1 MFEFLKRW
9 FQSSQTDNDTA
20 AAESAATGT
29 APGTHIHYDPH
40 LVSHLIEDHRRLEG
54 LFGRI
59 VAASQ
64 ARNAELLTKNLSD
77 FGNAIRDHLL
87 TENVRFYV
95 YVQHT
100 GDAAHADVVH
110 GFQHEMRGIGKA
122 LTSFLFRHSEREQWN
137 DEAWSEFA
145 RELDAIAQVLTRR
158 IATEETTLYPL
169 YQPPI

>member
-9 FQSSQTDNDTA
+9 FQPRLTSEGTAVADTA
-20 AAESAATGT
+20 ATAT

-40 LVSHLIEDHRRLEG
+40 LVGHLIEDHRRLEG

-64 ARNAELLTKNLSD
+64 ARDPDLLAKNLST

-95 YVQHT
+95 YLQHI
-100 GDAAHADVVH
+100 GDAEQGAIVH

-122 LTSFLFRHSEREQWN
+122 LTSFLFRHGEREEW
-137 DEAWSEFA
+137 DDAAWSEFT
-145 RELDAIAQVLTRR
+145 RELDEIAQVLTRR
-158 IATEETTLYPL
+158 IATEENTLYPL

>member
-9 FQSSQTDNDTA
+9 FQPGQASNDA
-20 AAESAATGT
+20 AAAAAATAT

-59 VAASQ
+59 VTASQ
-64 ARNAELLTKNLSD
+64 ARNAELLTKNLSI
-77 FGNAIRDHLL
+77 FGNAMRDHLL

-95 YVQHT
+95 YLQHT
-100 GDAAHADVVH
+100 GDAAHAEIVH

-122 LTSFLFRHSEREQWN
+122 LTSFLFRHVEREVWN
-137 DEAWSEFA
+137 DEAWSVFA
-145 RELDAIAQVLTRR
+145 RELDEIAEVLTRR

-169 YQPPI
+169 YQPPM